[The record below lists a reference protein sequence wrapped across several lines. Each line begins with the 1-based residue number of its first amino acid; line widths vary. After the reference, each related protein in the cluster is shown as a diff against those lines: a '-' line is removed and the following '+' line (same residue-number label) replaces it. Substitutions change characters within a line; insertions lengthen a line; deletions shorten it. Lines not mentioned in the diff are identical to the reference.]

1 MKIENTEVY
10 GFNASLR
17 GMRNPK
23 NSWNLSDSNTCSKI
37 IEYGQEYC
45 DYCEG
50 NSNCNIE
57 LFEIG
62 EKDLKLAQTLI
73 KAGSEH
79 MKFMRQIQVWCDI
92 TAPRYWWSEFD
103 TYKIGTSANSTS
115 TMHKLFDKNTEI
127 KLNMFEYHVEAEKQT
142 IISVIKGLNYL
153 RDVYYEV
160 QDQQSKDSIL
170 ASAKRILPESYL
182 NMRTVNMNYATIRN
196 IIMQRRLHRLKLE
209 WQEIFCKWVTTLP
222 YARELIF
229 CGLEEE
235 YDRLKK

>member
-1 MKIENTEVY
+1 
-10 GFNASLR
+10 
-17 GMRNPK
+17 
-23 NSWNLSDSNTCSKI
+23 
-37 IEYGQEYC
+37 
-45 DYCEG
+45 
-50 NSNCNIE
+50 
-57 LFEIG
+57 
-62 EKDLKLAQTLI
+62 
-73 KAGSEH
+73 
-79 MKFMRQIQVWCDI
+79 MRQIQVWCDI